1 MSLRIL
7 FVAGALSLGAAAV
20 YAQDANRE
28 LVLAPN
34 DVGTIVDRI
43 EKKTGEFKGA
53 FNNAVEHSTMD
64 DTKLEDNSKKRA
76 DDLHDAAKKLGDV
89 FHDKRDKNNPEVR
102 AQVDKTIGAAS
113 ELNRVMTSHRFTDKL
128 QQRWEQVRG
137 DLNALASV
145 YDLSPLKS
153 NSSER

>member
-1 MSLRIL
+1 MSPRIL
-7 FVAGALSLGAAAV
+7 LLAGALSLGALAS

-28 LVLAPN
+28 VVLSAN
-34 DVGTIVDRI
+34 DVGTIVDRV
-43 EKKTGEFKGA
+43 EKKSGEFKGA
-53 FNNAVEHSTMD
+53 FNNAVEHSTLD

-113 ELNRVMTSHRFTDKL
+113 ELNRIMTSHRFTDKL
-128 QQRWEQVRG
+128 QQQWDLLRG
-137 DLNALASV
+137 DLNALAAV
-145 YDLSPLKS
+145 YSLSPLKS